1 MEPKNTGILTPI
13 PEKPVG
19 VVANL
24 TVWVYTLSYS
34 GILRDRNSRA
44 FLDLAN
50 PFCEDIGRIILESYL
65 RDRYVSCEVFGFGA
79 MPDVAI
85 AHVRFAGDS
94 TKELELYLARLIMDR
109 ARNVTVEG
117 RRPKMLGTLLITP
130 ADGDGKITVLPISVN
145 PTIMSTPT
153 TPSDI
158 DECLELGICKNGGT
172 CINTQGSFLCN
183 CPPEWTGKFCEI
195 DVNECLTGLSRCE
208 NGGTCVNEIGGYK
221 CLCPPGFTGPFCSAD
236 INECSLNPCLN
247 GATCINNLASFVC
260 VCLPDYTGRLCEIG
274 IFTASKLS
282 FPTLNLTYTP
292 DLASNKSL
300 KFQRISS
307 LFCKDINQLMA
318 THRSRFPD
326 YQDCVINSFKDNPTR
341 MEWELKFKGKV
352 PAGTEENAKTL
363 IMESFQRQIY
373 GDYLGILIG
382 DILFYLD
389 DYKSTK
395 IRLDKPLLNFTSLPA
410 FQNNRSLE
418 YQTAE
423 ELLCAD
429 VDRIIKNHPDK
440 FQNYV
445 DCKL

>member
-195 DVNECLTGLSRCE
+195 
-208 NGGTCVNEIGGYK
+208 
-221 CLCPPGFTGPFCSAD
+221 D

>member
-195 DVNECLTGLSRCE
+195 
-208 NGGTCVNEIGGYK
+208 
-221 CLCPPGFTGPFCSAD
+221 
-236 INECSLNPCLN
+236 
-247 GATCINNLASFVC
+247 
-260 VCLPDYTGRLCEIG
+260 G